1 MPSPS
6 STKRHWLRFS
16 LATFFFISLTIGT
29 IIAGY
34 QSGYR
39 HGYNSG
45 QTIRLDETQRSEV
58 YTTVLVIGTDLNS
71 TERAAG
77 VADLTDLIT
86 STVRS
91 DIWSPQSGNEI
102 RDFPAND
109 SIVITA
115 PGYAHREIRDLFM
128 QLERMATR
136 DSVDDLLPLLQ
147 SLASQGKTIDHVVP
161 IAEKSGTSADA
172 FTERYFGATVRG
184 LSKHW
189 GDPQFQGKC
198 QDAGFPIWS
207 LDQQL
212 ATWRRGKGL
221 AYVALRTT
229 ANGKLELVSGYRAS
243 S

>member
-6 STKRHWLRFS
+6 STKRRWLRFS

-39 HGYNSG
+39 RGYNSG
-45 QTIRLDETQRSEV
+45 QTIRLDETHRSEV
-58 YTTVLVIGTDLNS
+58 YTTVLVIGTNLNS

-77 VADLTDLIT
+77 IADLTDLIT

-115 PGYAHREIRDLFM
+115 PGYAHARSATSSCNWSGWQPAIQSTTCCPFFKAWIRKAK
-128 QLERMATR
+128 R
-136 DSVDDLLPLLQ
+136 S
-147 SLASQGKTIDHVVP
+147 
-161 IAEKSGTSADA
+161 
-172 FTERYFGATVRG
+172 
-184 LSKHW
+184 
-189 GDPQFQGKC
+189 
-198 QDAGFPIWS
+198 
-207 LDQQL
+207 
-212 ATWRRGKGL
+212 
-221 AYVALRTT
+221 TT
-229 ANGKLELVSGYRAS
+229 
-243 S
+243 